1 MERFLTQLYQEEM
14 DKTAEVELEEA
25 LVAQPMEVLEAMLG
39 ISKHAVAGPPAPVLP
54 GPNQGKVLDARQKAV
69 DEFSAKNRTEPPPT
83 RDQSAAATHT
93 NDDGEQKKA
102 MVWADQMGRKLASTF
117 SVPLHAVSGALSG
130 GVTGGA
136 LGAGIGALAGKKG
149 HRWESAGKGALIGG
163 GIGGGLGGLG
173 GAVGAKRV
181 NQMLKEME
189 GHVKRKQSQGVG
201 DSGGMGL
208 AGGGSGQGIETTGSA
223 DGGAEMSTTA
233 SVKAKIASIALRAT
247 RGAPD
252 HIRKVAAAVAGQK
265 IAAVKEQGTNPFRLG
280 R

>member
-102 MVWADQMGRKLASTF
+102 MVWADQMGRKIAGVMDHLREFGRGVGAHGSNLAAAAKGLVRSD
-117 SVPLHAVSGALSG
+117 PNVSRMMGAGHL
-130 GVTGGA
+130 VAPVAA
-136 LGAGIGALAGKKG
+136 LGGTAALAHHLGKRKG
-149 HRWESAGKGALIGG
+149 
-163 GIGGGLGGLG
+163 
-173 GAVGAKRV
+173 
-181 NQMLKEME
+181 LKE
-189 GHVKRKQSQGVG
+189 KSSQGVG